1 MSAGAATPKRAAP
14 ELPILV
20 RKARAWFASF
30 AVPAAPALAL
40 LPDPSLRLV
49 RYLPGQTALVVTVF
63 EHLDTSIGPYHEVA
77 IGFPVRHNKSTAV
90 PLLPLLAGRWLEDLG
105 PWMYVVAVD
114 TEAAGGAMKR
124 HWGAPTFLAKIDID
138 TSPGR
143 MRCRVTEAGRPILA
157 VDITRPSPTSERFH
171 FPLRLWSKLD
181 DELLYTS
188 LDVDAVGCTR
198 RLGAKGE
205 LTFEDHGRVA
215 ALAALD
221 VAKAKCIDVRWFD
234 EYRTA
239 LDRPRARFRV
249 GARARASALEPS

>member
-1 MSAGAATPKRAAP
+1 MSAGAGTPKRAVP

-40 LPDPSLRLV
+40 VPEPSLRLV
-49 RYLPGQTALVVTVF
+49 RYLPGRTALVVAVF

-77 IGFPVRHNKSTAV
+77 IGFPVRHKKSTAV
-90 PLLPLLAGRWLEDLG
+90 PLLPLLAERWLEDLG
-105 PWMYVVAVD
+105 PWMYAVAVD
-114 TEAAGGAMKR
+114 AEVAEDAMMR

-143 MRCRVTEAGRPILA
+143 MRCTVSEAGRPILA
-157 VDITRPSPTSERFH
+157 VDVTRPSPTAERLH

-198 RLGAKGE
+198 KLGAKAE
-205 LTFEDHGRVA
+205 LTLEDHGRLA
-215 ALAALD
+215 ALAAMG

-249 GARARASALEPS
+249 GAHAR